1 MVNKNA
7 VGDLDIQRRIMSEID
22 MLKGKPDSLARPN
35 SNPSET
41 INLRKQRNDLQQEN
55 RRLIAMLKDNK

>member
-41 INLRKQRNDLQQEN
+41 INLRK
-55 RRLIAMLKDNK
+55 